1 MGWLAKNHPNSGIA
15 LLQRHAKSWPIGV
28 DISEDSIKMVQ
39 LCENGRSVS
48 VLASDAHYRPHDIKP
63 DTAPWQR
70 WAIDVIR
77 RTISDR
83 AFRGNNVAAAMP
95 CSQVF
100 TDHIRIP
107 QAIQSRSHADL
118 EEFVLSKIK
127 QKMPFETKDAMAK
140 FIPTQDD
147 HALVIA
153 VQRTILDRH
162 LAIYENAGLNIKSV
176 CVWPVALTTA
186 YTKFFGR
193 RKTDLDAVVMLLQ
206 VDSDRTN
213 IVICR
218 HKNLLFARSIP
229 IGTNQLDQDATLT
242 RLTMELTGCKR
253 QLATTYRNVHI
264 ERSIFLT
271 EQQDAKQLC
280 ATIAKQLEM
289 PAQIGDCLAAVDVP
303 DPINGGIERR
313 ENRLNWAVAF
323 GLSLS

>member
-1 MGWLAKNHPNSGIA
+1 MGWLARNHPNSGIA

-28 DISEDSIKMVQ
+28 DISEDCIKMVQ
-39 LCENGRSVS
+39 LRENGRSVS
-48 VLASDAHYRPHDIKP
+48 VLASGAHSRPHDIKP

-70 WAIDVIR
+70 WAIDMIR
-77 RTISDR
+77 QTISDR
-83 AFRGNNVAAAMP
+83 PFRGNNVAAAMP

-107 QAIQSRSHADL
+107 PAIQSRGPAEL

-127 QKMPFETKDAMAK
+127 QKVPFDIKDAMVK
-140 FIPTQDD
+140 YIPTEEDN
-147 HALVIA
+147 AMVIA
-153 VQRTILDRH
+153 LQRTIIDRH
-162 LAIYENAGLNIKSV
+162 LAIYENAGLNIKSI
-176 CVWPVALTTA
+176 CVWPVALTAT
-186 YTKFFGR
+186 YTRFFAR

-206 VDSDRTN
+206 IDSNRTN
-213 IVICR
+213 IVVCR

-229 IGTNQLDQDATLT
+229 IGTAKLDEEATLA

-253 QLATTYRNVHI
+253 QFATIYRNVHI
-264 ERSIFLT
+264 ERSIFLAD
-271 EQQDAKQLC
+271 QQGTKELC

-289 PAQIGDCLAAVDVP
+289 PAQMGDCLAAVTVP
-303 DPINGGIERR
+303 DPVNGAIERR